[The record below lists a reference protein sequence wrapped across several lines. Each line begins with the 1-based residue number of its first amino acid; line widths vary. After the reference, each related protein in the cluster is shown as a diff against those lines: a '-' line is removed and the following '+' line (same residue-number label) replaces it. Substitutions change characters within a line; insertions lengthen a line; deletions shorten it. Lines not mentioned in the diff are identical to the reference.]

1 MLVDVVAVT
10 ALEGFVL
17 RLRFQDGVEGEFN
30 VASNVGFDG
39 IFAPLRDPEYFKHV
53 EVNPELGTVV
63 WPNGAD
69 LDPQVLYR
77 AALSASR
84 GSPIPSSASA

>member
-1 MLVDVVAVT
+1 MVDVVSAT
-10 ALEGFVL
+10 ALNGFVL
-17 RLRFQDGVEGEFN
+17 RLRFKDGLEGDFN
-30 VASNVGFDG
+30 VAANVGFDG
-39 IFAPLRDPEYFKHV
+39 VFAPLQDPEYFRRV

-77 AALSASR
+77 ALLSASR
-84 GSPIPSSASA
+84 GSPLPSSVSV